1 MLKPMFPTSSKILIT
16 GATGFLGSYILRKL
30 SSEGYKNIVC
40 IKRPDS
46 SLEMSIGITDVE
58 WATGDIMDIGFLD
71 EITKG
76 VDIIIHAAAI
86 VTFDPRS
93 FKKMI
98 TTAMEG
104 TANLVNAALCNGV
117 SKFVHISSVAALGRR
132 RKEETISEKNIFSKS
147 KYDTTYGLSKFLAE
161 QEVWRGHAEGLNTT
175 ILNPSMVLGAG
186 KWHDSSVQIFKRVND
201 GLKYFPSGMTGWV
214 DVRDVATVVFQSM
227 TSQYNGE
234 RYIISSGNHTYQ
246 SIFEKIANHLHVHAP
261 KQSLSSRMGNL
272 LWRLESVRSWLLSQK
287 PVITRETVVSMS
299 AKSQYVNE
307 KSVQELNLRYTT
319 IEKTIE
325 DTCEAFLSSYPK
337 GIKSGILDI

>member
-30 SSEGYKNIVC
+30 SSEGYNNIVC

-46 SLEMSIGITDVE
+46 SMEMTSGIADVD
-58 WATGDIMDIGFLD
+58 WVTGDIMDICFLD
-71 EITKG
+71 EIING

-86 VTFDPRS
+86 VTFDPGN

-98 TTAMEG
+98 TTAMDG
-104 TANLVNAALCNGV
+104 TSNLVNAALDNQV
-117 SKFVHISSVAALGRR
+117 SKFIHISSVAALGRR
-132 RKEETISEKNIFSKS
+132 RKEETITENNIFSKS
-147 KYDTTYGLSKFLAE
+147 QYDTTYGLSKFLAE

-186 KWHDSSVQIFKRVND
+186 KWHDSSAQIYNRVYD
-201 GLKYFPSGMTGWV
+201 GLKYYPTGSTGWV
-214 DVRDVATVVFQSM
+214 DVRDVATAVFQCL

-234 RYIISSGNHTYQ
+234 RYIISSENHTYQ
-246 SIFEKIANHLHVHAP
+246 SIFEKIANRLHVYAP
-261 KQSLSSRMGNL
+261 KQALRSRMGNL
-272 LWRLESVRSWLLSQK
+272 LWRLESIRSWLLHQK

-299 AKSQYVNE
+299 AESYYVNE
-307 KSVQELNLRYTT
+307 KSVQELNLQYTT

-325 DTCEAFLSSYPK
+325 DSCKVFLSSYPNGK
-337 GIKSGILDI
+337 KSGILDI